1 MNLAGAGVDS
11 WWQLNPGLA
20 VSIQAF
26 PVIFS
31 MLAII
36 ACIVDQVVPGWSG
49 QNILD
54 GLLNALLADADVD
67 YVDYWDHCYPSSL
80 FLALVS

>member
-54 GLLNALLADADVD
+54 GLLNALLAVADSDVD
-67 YVDYWDHCYPSSL
+67 YVDYWDGYTRL
-80 FLALVS
+80 FGRH